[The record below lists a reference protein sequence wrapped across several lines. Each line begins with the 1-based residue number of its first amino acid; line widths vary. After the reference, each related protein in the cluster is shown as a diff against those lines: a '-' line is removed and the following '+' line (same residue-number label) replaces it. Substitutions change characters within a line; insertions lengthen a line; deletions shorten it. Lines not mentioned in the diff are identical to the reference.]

1 MAKLVGKGHRVWE
14 HAQTQNLLYDFCP
27 EKKRMALHL
36 VLPHF
41 IHSITLPGA
50 DLSISLTLLKLSLMY
65 LVTALT
71 IGVMGKSERNPLL
84 ED

>member
-1 MAKLVGKGHRVWE
+1 MWE
-14 HAQTQNLLYDFCP
+14 HAQTQNLLYDFAQ
-27 EKKRMALHL
+27 KKRMALYL

-50 DLSISLTLLKLSLMY
+50 DLSLSLMLLKLSLMC

-71 IGVMGKSERNPLL
+71 IGVMGKSERSPLL

>member
-1 MAKLVGKGHRVWE
+1 MPKHKIYCMIF
-14 HAQTQNLLYDFCP
+14 AQK
-27 EKKRMALHL
+27 KKRMALHL
-36 VLPHF
+36 VLPRF

-50 DLSISLTLLKLSLMY
+50 DLSISLMLLKLNLMC

-71 IGVMGKSERNPLL
+71 IGVMRKSERSPLL